1 VAGFN
6 TTLANGSL
14 GGLFSAAF
22 ASGFAG
28 MVLENAVILGGLSS
42 NSTQLAEITAN
53 AFSQAVLALA
63 IGVISNRTNLLEQS
77 RTSLSLTRVPK
88 VPLYI
93 LLVLKFLYVLGVV
106 LLAVVAICFTHPSE
120 TQEVKAR
127 LSIKG
132 LAAAYFEPDAQKNQA
147 VSSLEEMFS
156 EHNPKSEKETKVG
169 IVKTE
174 QGGWKYVTVGMGA
187 LEGVSE
193 LVKAV
198 AKGT

>member
-1 VAGFN
+1 MVV
-6 TTLANGSL
+6 
-14 GGLFSAAF
+14 SAAF
-22 ASGFAG
+22 FQRHLRPVS
-28 MVLENAVILGGLSS
+28 LENAAILGGLSS
-42 NSTQLAEITAN
+42 NSTQLAEVTAN
-53 AFSQAVLALA
+53 AFSQAALALA
-63 IGVISNRTNLLEQS
+63 IGAISNRTNLLEQS

-132 LAAAYFEPDAQKNQA
+132 LAAAYFAQKNQA

-169 IVKTE
+169 IVKTG
-174 QGGWKYVTVGMGA
+174 QGGRKYVTVGMGA
-187 LEGVSE
+187 LGGVSE